1 MPAFH
6 GQNSFSNNLYFSV
19 IILCKNSVFS
29 KLFLRQTG
37 SFCQC
42 ITFVFESLIYS
53 ARLRL
58 DWVELRTLWEFQ
70 PFLSIWYIFIPK
82 TVFQNMSLGALHLAQ
97 KRNIAMGALE
107 ISKRI
112 HFDSKIGNK
121 NDSFIDF
128 LWSKFTRK
136 LSFTEI
142 WIINRP
148 IERKNQKR
156 PNEPSYHHV
165 WTCANILLRRDG
177 LKLINGLSRKSQQE
191 VFSPRSECRH

>member
-1 MPAFH
+1 MHNICLWKF
-6 GQNSFSNNLYFSV
+6 N
-19 IILCKNSVFS
+19 
-29 KLFLRQTG
+29 
-37 SFCQC
+37 
-42 ITFVFESLIYS
+42 IYS